1 MIETII
7 FFFIVLF
14 GIFFLINIFILH
26 GALKYIKKNNVE
38 LNKNEKLNLI
48 LGTLLFGVFI
58 YLFLEPK

>member
-1 MIETII
+1 M
-7 FFFIVLF
+7 
-14 GIFFLINIFILH
+14 H